1 LWKSGN
7 RFSTKNVV
15 AEKTWNAFCERDG
28 GLKTTKFS
36 AILRLACRERRGVV
50 IEASGGGPIC
60 EAGLCAGQQLKPAIE
75 GVRAQA

>member
-15 AEKTWNAFCERDG
+15 AEKTCNAFSERHG

-36 AILRLACRERRGVV
+36 ANLRLACRDGERSSLTLQG
-50 IEASGGGPIC
+50 AGPYPRRAC
-60 EAGLCAGQQLKPAIE
+60 DAGQQLKPAIE
-75 GVRAQA
+75 AVGAQA